1 MLDCSKA
8 FDKCKFNLLF
18 KRLLDKGLPAVVVRV
33 LVYMYMEQQAWVK
46 WGESKSSQMNIS
58 NGTRQGAILSPIFW
72 CVYADP
78 LLQRLRALG
87 LGAHIAGLF
96 VGAVCYADDVLLI
109 APTRNAMQRMLKELE
124 VFAEESNIVFS
135 TDPVPKKS
143 KTKCIFVT
151 GRKRNMAKPAPL
163 TLCGRELPY
172 VSQADHLGNML
183 TEQGDMEHDAT
194 IKRAKFIDASV
205 KTREMFKFAAPSEV
219 LKALKV
225 YNSSF
230 YGSSL
235 WNLAGDKAK
244 QVFSA
249 WNTAVKL
256 AWGCPQQTRS
266 YFLQNMLCCGFN
278 SARVDILSRFVK
290 FFHSLRQS
298 ASYEVQVLSRLLAR
312 DVQSTTGKNLRLVQ
326 EVTNLNLW
334 ICSYGKLKAV
344 LIQAEVITVLN
355 EDRWRLPYLGTLLG
369 QRREAFIMALETEEK
384 RLTALIDSLVIN

>member
-1 MLDCSKA
+1 
-8 FDKCKFNLLF
+8 
-18 KRLLDKGLPAVVVRV
+18 
-33 LVYMYMEQQAWVK
+33 
-46 WGESKSSQMNIS
+46 
-58 NGTRQGAILSPIFW
+58 
-72 CVYADP
+72 
-78 LLQRLRALG
+78 
-87 LGAHIAGLF
+87 
-96 VGAVCYADDVLLI
+96 
-109 APTRNAMQRMLKELE
+109 
-124 VFAEESNIVFS
+124 
-135 TDPVPKKS
+135 
-143 KTKCIFVT
+143 
-151 GRKRNMAKPAPL
+151 MAKPAPL

-326 EVTNLNLW
+326 EVTNLNPW
-334 ICSYGKLKAV
+334 ICSYGKLKTALV
-344 LIQAEVITVLN
+344 QAEVIAVPN

-369 QRREAFIMALETEEK
+369 QRREAFNMALETEEK